1 MVCFDVQRFVCLVL
15 SYLFLAVL
23 SLHCCVGFSLVVAN
37 KGCCPV
43 SVSRLLIVIASLVA
57 RARALGPTGFSGIK
71 PESPALAGRFF
82 TTEPP
87 GKPCFDV

>member
-1 MVCFDVQRFVCLVL
+1 MVL
-15 SYLFLAVL
+15 SYFFLAVL
-23 SLHCCVGFSLVVAN
+23 SLHCCMGFSLVVA
-37 KGCCPV
+37 GRACCLV
-43 SVSRLLIVIASLVA
+43 SASRLLIGIASLVA
-57 RARALGPTGFSGIK
+57 RARALGSTGFSGIK